1 MWIDQLF
8 INILLLMSI
17 NHVEVSSLKLDFC
30 CDFNSDQK
38 FSIFFIKRCPLT
50 DR

>member
-8 INILLLMSI
+8 INILLLMSTDR
-17 NHVEVSSLKLDFC
+17 VEVPTPYPDFSSDF
-30 CDFNSDQK
+30 SSGQK